1 MQTRALAGS
10 LTPALLSALLL
21 APQPA
26 PQPAPLHASPGSPRA
41 PHPRRPRPTPPP
53 APLSPQALT
62 RQRGRARPRT
72 RRPPRMHPRS
82 RPRGVATPR
91 QASPCGRVA
100 PFRALAAAAAGGGRQ
115 RLAETSPRSRCA
127 RELEE
132 RASKRALR
140 RGDRPHRGL
149 ESCLGSGNRGVLGRE
164 VRPTRRHPA
173 TLSMRRGPRAR
184 GMRRGRRVRALMCR
198 VLLSHRQYCAHDPAE

>member
-26 PQPAPLHASPGSPRA
+26 PLQASPGSPRA

-72 RRPPRMHPRS
+72 RRPPRMPPRS
-82 RPRGVATPR
+82 RPSGVAMPR
-91 QASPCGRVA
+91 QASPCGHAA
-100 PFRALAAAAAGGGRQ
+100 PPRALAAAAAGSGR
-115 RLAETSPRSRCA
+115 RWSAETSPRSRCA
-127 RELEE
+127 RELGNGVL
-132 RASKRALR
+132 KRALSQE
-140 RGDRPHRGL
+140 GRPDRGL
-149 ESCLGSGNRGVLGRE
+149 ESCLGSGNQGGLRRE
-164 VRPTRRHPA
+164 VRPTRRGPA
-173 TLSMRRGPRAR
+173 TLSERRGRRAR
-184 GMRRGRRVRALMCR
+184 GMPRGSRVRALMCR
-198 VLLSHRQYCAHDPAE
+198 VLLSHCPYHAHHAAE